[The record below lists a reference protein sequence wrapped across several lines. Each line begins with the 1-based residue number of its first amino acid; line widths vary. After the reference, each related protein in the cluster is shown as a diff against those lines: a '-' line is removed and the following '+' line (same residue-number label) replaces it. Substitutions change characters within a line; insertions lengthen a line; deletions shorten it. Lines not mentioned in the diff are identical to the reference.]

1 MGDSFYE
8 YLLKLWLLTGK
19 KHDQYKRM
27 YLESTRAMLRWVPLI
42 ADDCP
47 SLPLMTSQLPLIA
60 THCHSL
66 PLMASPHCHSLPLIA
81 THDLSRL
88 LVSDSQLTYVAESTN
103 GQLQHKMDHLV
114 SHTTDGL

>member
-81 THDLSRL
+81 THCHSLPLMTS
-88 LVSDSQLTYVAESTN
+88 VGSS
-103 GQLQHKMDHLV
+103 
-114 SHTTDGL
+114 

>member
-47 SLPLMTSQLPLIA
+47 SLPLM
-60 THCHSL
+60 
-66 PLMASPHCHSLPLIA
+66 ASP
-81 THDLSRL
+81 
-88 LVSDSQLTYVAESTN
+88 
-103 GQLQHKMDHLV
+103 
-114 SHTTDGL
+114 

>member
-1 MGDSFYE
+1 
-8 YLLKLWLLTGK
+8 
-19 KHDQYKRM
+19 M

-47 SLPLMTSQLPLIA
+47 SLPLMASPLPLIV
-60 THCHSL
+60 T
-66 PLMASPHCHSLPLIA
+66 HCHSLPLIA
-81 THDLSRL
+81 TRYLRRL

-114 SHTTDGL
+114 RETTDGL